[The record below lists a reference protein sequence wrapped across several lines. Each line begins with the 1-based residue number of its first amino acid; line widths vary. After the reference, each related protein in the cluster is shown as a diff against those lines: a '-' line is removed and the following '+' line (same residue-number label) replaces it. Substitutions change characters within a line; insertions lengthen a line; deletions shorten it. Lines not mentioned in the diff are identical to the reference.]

1 VYPECNHHRQHICS
15 EYVQDADLTTK
26 KLSRPGARP
35 FLGDVVL
42 DVGGG
47 KNPGKYVVSFKRDYI
62 WWDPIEKSSNEAI
75 YNGFKALETATTV
88 VIADTYPEAP
98 YIFYG
103 EKLSNLQINKIVF
116 RFDGEASVLEL
127 EGKLH
132 DLDGTS
138 IRFPWKG
145 KKLTI
150 DVEGALHWEMWESG
164 FQVGNDPQNFYFQDM
179 KFKVMDNQLK
189 IEYGARKKAFT

>member
-1 VYPECNHHRQHICS
+1 M
-15 EYVQDADLTTK
+15 TTK

-62 WWDPIEKSSNEAI
+62 WWDPVEKSSNEAI
-75 YNGFKALETATTV
+75 YNGFKALEVAQTV

-103 EKLSNLQINKIVF
+103 EKLSNFQINKIVF
-116 RFDGEASVLEL
+116 RFDGANSVLEL

-132 DLDGTS
+132 DLDGTM
-138 IRFPWKG
+138 IRFPWRG

-150 DVEGALHWEMWESG
+150 DVNGDLHWEKWESG
-164 FQVGNDPQNFYFQDM
+164 FQVGKDPQNFYFQDM
-179 KFKVMDNQLK
+179 KFKVIDNQLK
-189 IEYGARKKAFT
+189 IEYGARNKVFT